1 MGLSEVEL
9 FKNGGQFDET
19 TLKIPGYTL
28 LFPKSWTVH
37 SFARVVVY
45 VKNNLEYVQ
54 VPELED
60 NLIQSIWIK
69 GGFKRGKK
77 VYYCHGYRE
86 HTSTD
91 SKCKPEF
98 CRNCSKTCEDYTG
111 FCITST
117 ENRINKNDFFSK
129 RF

>member
-86 HTSTD
+86 HTSKEGKSLASQAQNLMKFLAQWED
-91 SKCKPEF
+91 A
-98 CRNCSKTCEDYTG
+98 TCHGVVTQLNQMMSMCVG
-111 FCITST
+111 I
-117 ENRINKNDFFSK
+117 
-129 RF
+129 